1 MLTDAVS
8 PDGDY
13 PQCVQSPSVD
23 LREGDNVTLTCVSYG
38 GEPQPTLTWMTN
50 SQEIYEGVFQDLGDS
65 ARHDLTLVLTPDLR
79 YVEFT
84 CQSSHP
90 SYSSPQSCSIPAL
103 DFEREW
109 LVFLK
114 RMISM
119 DYNEITNSDAISV

>member
-1 MLTDAVS
+1 M
-8 PDGDY
+8 
-13 PQCVQSPSVD
+13 QSPSVD

-103 DFEREW
+103 DFEREC
-109 LVFLK
+109 LVFSEENDKYGLK
-114 RMISM
+114 
-119 DYNEITNSDAISV
+119 